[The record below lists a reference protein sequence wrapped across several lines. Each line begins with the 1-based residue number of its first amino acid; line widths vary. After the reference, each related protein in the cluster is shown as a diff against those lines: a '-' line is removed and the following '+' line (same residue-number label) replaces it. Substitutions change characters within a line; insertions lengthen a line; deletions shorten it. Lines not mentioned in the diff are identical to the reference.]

1 MYSRKT
7 GKLFEFSFSAPFIL
21 KDKSKIDIQFA
32 KDYGMLFGLIF
43 QIIDDLIDEIGTFK
57 KIGKTP
63 GKDVKLGKTTLL
75 ILIGD
80 KQVIDLCNNK
90 INTFIKKY
98 KKKVSQNSMLIK
110 MLEFGMSR
118 LN

>member
-1 MYSRKT
+1 

-21 KDKSKIDIQFA
+21 KDKSKKDIQFA

-43 QIIDDLIDEIGTFK
+43 QVIDDLIDEIGTFK

-63 GKDVKLGKTTLL
+63 GKDVEQGKSTLL
-75 ILIGD
+75 QLIGK
-80 KQVIDLCNNK
+80 KQVTNLCNNK

-98 KKKVSQNSMLIK
+98 KNNLSQNPILIK
-110 MLEFGMSR
+110 MLEFGMDR
-118 LN
+118 VD